1 MTFGGLF
8 VCLMGVAGNSYAA
21 TQAFV
26 ILAAAG
32 IEVWVLPEPSCSRPC
47 MTVNPIGTYN
57 LTLFQAVHE
66 FECHCYSTACCAWHF
81 SSKMPCTA
89 GWLLTTQVVKHCAL
103 M

>member
-32 IEVWVLPEPSCSRPC
+32 IEVWALPELSCSRPC
-47 MTVNPIGTYN
+47 MTVKAAVTCS
-57 LTLFQAVHE
+57 TLLFKPSHDS
-66 FECHCYSTACCAWHF
+66 ECHCYSTACCAWH
-81 SSKMPCTA
+81 
-89 GWLLTTQVVKHCAL
+89 LLVITH
-103 M
+103 MG